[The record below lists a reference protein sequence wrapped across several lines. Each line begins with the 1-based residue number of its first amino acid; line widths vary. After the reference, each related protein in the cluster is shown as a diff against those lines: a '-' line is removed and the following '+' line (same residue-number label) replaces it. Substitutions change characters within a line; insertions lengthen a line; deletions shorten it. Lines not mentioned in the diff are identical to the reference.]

1 MIIITVIIFAYYFNI
16 VFRKV
21 GEGGGSVCVPT
32 GSVCTVHEDMDDLLQ
47 LSYGP
52 APDKKTHR
60 IKPTEQSSIPQPLP
74 DLVYDFSGLAE

>member
-1 MIIITVIIFAYYFNI
+1 MIIITIIIFACYFNI
-16 VFRKV
+16 VFREV

-32 GSVCTVHEDMDDLLQ
+32 GSVCTVYEDMDDLLQ

-52 APDKKTHR
+52 APDKKIQR
-60 IKPTEQSSIPQPLP
+60 VKPTELSSIPQPLP